1 MKDLDQLIE
10 NAVSSRKKS
19 TTFNVDSFLDL
30 IYEVISEQKL
40 NEKGPLPASVAA
52 KDFDAGAAK
61 DTQKLKQSDGDK
73 SGAGLLDISNISR
86 MLIRG
91 TESDNRLQ
99 SVNESFNTIRT
110 LNPHLKNL
118 SNSSGGAFVDE
129 LIKAINYYFSPPKD
143 LIDNP
148 CTGIGNLMSRQLILD
163 AYLSIFKEYNSQSA
177 GFVNENY
184 LAGLL
189 GGKTIPAEGGTNI
202 ADFKLGDI
210 GVSLKTSQ
218 YKGKLSGSFK
228 NLLRTLGVKFRIP
241 GSSTSNDS
249 DIPANPGGL
258 YYLLF
263 NKKENSHMITAFRVN
278 KEEIVSQ
285 LEDEVPVDDEGY
297 FVFKNT
303 KQFNDLA
310 KKVAPMLGADYK
322 TIFNTSVPG
331 ISDLKTSEKEIQ
343 TELPQVQDSHSDNAK
358 KVIETLNALNEF
370 YSIYSNAVLKFATD
384 PSYEN
389 LEDLKNSLQTASQ
402 FDPQLLASDKC

>member
-1 MKDLDQLIE
+1 
-10 NAVSSRKKS
+10 
-19 TTFNVDSFLDL
+19 
-30 IYEVISEQKL
+30 
-40 NEKGPLPASVAA
+40 
-52 KDFDAGAAK
+52 
-61 DTQKLKQSDGDK
+61 
-73 SGAGLLDISNISR
+73 
-86 MLIRG
+86 
-91 TESDNRLQ
+91 
-99 SVNESFNTIRT
+99 
-110 LNPHLKNL
+110 LKNL
-118 SNSSGGAFVDE
+118 SNSSGSAFVEE
-129 LIKAINYYFSPPKD
+129 LLKAINYYFSPPKD

-163 AYLSIFKEYNSQSA
+163 AYLSIFKEYNSQTA

-210 GVSLKTSQ
+210 GVSLKTAK
-218 YKGKLSGSFK
+218 YKGKLSGSFL
-228 NLLRTLGVKFRIP
+228 NFLRTLGIKFRSP
-241 GSSTSNDS
+241 GSTIRNDS
-249 DIPANPGGL
+249 DVPLNPGGL

-278 KEEIVSQ
+278 KEEIVSS
-285 LEDEVPVDDEGY
+285 LERNVSVDDEGY
-297 FVFKNT
+297 FVFNN
-303 KQFNDLA
+303 F
-310 KKVAPMLGADYK
+310 KKSEIKELSREILPMLDETFE
-322 TIFNTSVPG
+322 TILGIEKYMSVPG
-331 ISDLKTSEKEIQ
+331 ISDLKTLEEEIQ
-343 TELPQVQDSHSDNAK
+343 NELPQVQDSYSDNAE